1 MKKLVK
7 NLIIVVLG
15 IVGIVLCGCL
25 LSGLVNWLIADTGR
39 FILGLLIS
47 GYVLYRIG
55 KKEFDR

>member
-25 LSGLVNWLIADTGR
+25 LSGLVNWLVASFARLVIGSSV
-39 FILGLLIS
+39 GLIIIFALWQ
-47 GYVLYRIG
+47 G
-55 KKEFDR
+55 EFDD

>member
-7 NLIIVVLG
+7 NLVIVILG
-15 IVGIVLCGCL
+15 IVGIVLGGCL
-25 LSGLVNWLIADTGR
+25 LSRLVNWLVADFGR
-39 FILGLLIS
+39 LILGLLIS